1 MSDKIKVFISYA
13 HEDEDVK
20 NNLDKFLISLKKS
33 EKIEVWNDRGISAGT
48 EWDKKIKDE
57 LESADLILLIVS
69 VDFLNSSYIWRK
81 ELDIAMQRHES
92 QDARVIPI
100 IARSADWSDMP
111 FRKLQGLP
119 GDGKT
124 INEATDKDRMYTDI
138 VKAIK
143 NVVDELLE
151 KKKYKSL
158 VFKNEKEEEGKDKL
172 FFSVATPHTMIQ
184 VNYINL
190 LKKKFSDNGFQLT
203 TLGDNDWN
211 DEDPIQP
218 IYSLMKEC
226 SGCIVLLL
234 ERYYIEE
241 GKYKRGS
248 DNEQP
253 LRGLALTTPWN
264 QIEATL
270 AYTENLPML
279 ILKDKNVYND
289 GVFIPKIKKFRQVK
303 IDTEN
308 FNEWEQDDKS
318 FIFDEFVEKVK
329 TRKKK

>member
-1 MSDKIKVFISYA
+1 MSTKVKVFISYA
-13 HEDEDVK
+13 HEDEEVK
-20 NNLDKFLISLKKS
+20 DNLDKFLISLKKS
-33 EKIEVWNDRGISAGT
+33 DKIDVWNDRAITAGT
-48 EWDKKIKDE
+48 EWDKKIKEE
-57 LESADLILLIVS
+57 LESADLILLIIS
-69 VDFLNSSYIWRK
+69 VDFLNSSYIWKK
-81 ELDIAMQRHES
+81 ELDIAMQRHET

-124 INEATDKDRMYTDI
+124 ISESLNKDRTYTDI

-143 NVVDELLE
+143 GVVDEMLE
-151 KKKYKSL
+151 KKKYKSM
-158 VFKNEKEEEGKDKL
+158 VFKNEKQEGKTKL

-184 VNYINL
+184 VNYINA
-190 LKKKFSDNGFQLT
+190 LKEKFSTKGFQLT
-203 TLGDNDWN
+203 TLGGNDWN
-211 DEDPIQP
+211 DEDPIKP

-226 SGCIVLLL
+226 AGCIVLLL

-253 LRGLALTTPWN
+253 LRGMALTTPWN

-270 AYTENLPML
+270 AYTENLPLL

-289 GVFIPKIKKFRQVK
+289 GVFIPQIKKFKQVK
-303 IDTEN
+303 IDIEN
-308 FNEWEQDDKS
+308 FKEWEQDDKVYIFEE
-318 FIFDEFVEKVK
+318 FIEKMK
-329 TRKKK
+329 ARKK

>member
-1 MSDKIKVFISYA
+1 MSNKVKVFISYA
-13 HEDEDVK
+13 HEDEEVK
-20 NNLDKFLISLKKS
+20 DKLDKFLISLKKS
-33 EKIEVWNDRGISAGT
+33 EKIEVWNDRKIAAGT
-48 EWDKKIKDE
+48 EWDKTIKDE
-57 LESADLILLIVS
+57 LETADLILLIVS

-81 ELDIAMQRHES
+81 ELDIAMQRHDS

-124 INEATDKDRMYTDI
+124 ISEAADKDRMYTDI

-158 VFKNEKEEEGKDKL
+158 VFKNDEMKSGMAKL

-184 VNYINL
+184 VNYINS
-190 LKKKFSDNGFQLT
+190 LKKKFSDNGFHLT
-203 TLGDNDWN
+203 TLGDNDWD
-211 DEDPIQP
+211 DEDPIRP
-218 IYSLMKEC
+218 IHSLMKEC
-226 SGCIVLLL
+226 CGCIVLLL
-234 ERYYIEE
+234 ERYFIEE

-248 DNEQP
+248 DSEQAM
-253 LRGLALTTPWN
+253 RGLALTTPWN

-270 AYTENLPML
+270 AYTEKLPML
-279 ILKDKNVYND
+279 ILKDKNVHND
-289 GVFIPKIKKFRQVK
+289 GVFIPKIKKFKQVK
-303 IDTEN
+303 IDIEN
-308 FNEWEQDDKS
+308 FTEWEQDDKS

-329 TRKKK
+329 GQRKK